1 MSNNGNLTEAQKLL
15 LQKFPDLPED
25 DPLVEL
31 AAWNASLERKVDD
44 FGGRLDVWTNAILK
58 QTDLATQQNQLIVS
72 QNLTLQETAKNN
84 AALGQALL
92 KLKQGLSE
100 LQTEFNSL
108 KNAILEQGSTLTSLS
123 DKSQS
128 LSRKLDDLALK
139 LKSLETLKTLNT
151 KVDSLTTNLETLSTS
166 VNSLTQGLNSDR
178 WITRSALGILIILSL
193 GQFLGF
199 GQWGKSLQS
208 QIEQVNGNVNNAL
221 IRLKRI
227 ESR

>member
-1 MSNNGNLTEAQKLL
+1 VSNNGLTEAQKLL

-31 AAWNASLERKVDD
+31 AAWNAALEKKVDD

-84 AALGQALL
+84 AALGQALM

-108 KNAILEQGSTLTSLS
+108 ENTILGQGNNLMSLS
-123 DKSQS
+123 DKSLS
-128 LSRKLDDLALK
+128 LSRKLDDLSLK
-139 LKSLETLKTLNT
+139 LKSLEALETLNSR
-151 KVDSLTTNLETLSTS
+151 VDSLTTNIKTLTTS
-166 VNSLTQGLNSDR
+166 INSLTQGFNFDC
-178 WITRSALGILIILSL
+178 WVTYSALCLLGLLML
-193 GQFLGF
+193 GQFLAL
-199 GQWGKSLQS
+199 GQWGRSLES

-221 IRLKRI
+221 IRLKRL
-227 ESR
+227 ENR

>member
-1 MSNNGNLTEAQKLL
+1 VSKNGLTEAQKLL

-31 AAWNASLERKVDD
+31 AAWNAALEKKVDD

-84 AALGQALL
+84 AALGQVLL

-108 KNAILEQGSTLTSLS
+108 ESTILGQGSTLMSLS
-123 DKSQS
+123 SQSLS
-128 LSRKLDDLALK
+128 LSRKLDDLSLK
-139 LKSLETLKTLNT
+139 LKSLEALKTLNN
-151 KVDSLTTNLETLSTS
+151 KVDSLTTSLETLTTD
-166 VNSLTQGLNSDR
+166 VNILTQGLNSDR
-178 WITRSALGILIILSL
+178 WLSYSALLLLVFLTL
-193 GQFLGF
+193 GQFWGLGR
-199 GQWGKSLQS
+199 WGRSLES
-208 QIEQVNGNVNNAL
+208 QIEQVNGNINNAL
-221 IRLKRI
+221 IRLKRL
-227 ESR
+227 ENR